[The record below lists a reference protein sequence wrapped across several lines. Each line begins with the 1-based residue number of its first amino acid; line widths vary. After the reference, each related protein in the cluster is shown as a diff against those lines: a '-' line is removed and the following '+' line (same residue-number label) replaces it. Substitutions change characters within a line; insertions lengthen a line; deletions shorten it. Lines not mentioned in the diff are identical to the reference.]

1 MSRSVSGVGRG
12 WSRSHYQT
20 SKRGSLL
27 LVMGFAAYLQFGY
40 AGSKVNLVEAAEKMP
55 ADAHDFRPSE
65 MGANLTETVRPAV
78 SGEADTAPS
87 WHHGR
92 PATGGDETGPICAR
106 HGRGLR
112 VSGNVDLVVR
122 RGSNPATEL
131 VAE

>member
-55 ADAHDFRPSE
+55 ADAYDFRPSE
-65 MGANLTETVRPAV
+65 MGANLTERC
-78 SGEADTAPS
+78 
-87 WHHGR
+87 GR
-92 PATGGDETGPICAR
+92 RYLAR
-106 HGRGLR
+106 RIPRR
-112 VSGNVDLVVR
+112 VGIVVDLRQAETRLARFALATVVVCASLETWISSFGAGR
-122 RGSNPATEL
+122 IPRPS
-131 VAE
+131 